1 MKKKKKNQFIKLPKP
16 KAKFESEARS
26 QILAKNIKANTRCS
40 PNNLLSFL
48 YNNARDITVR

>member
-1 MKKKKKNQFIKLPKP
+1 MKKKKNQFIKLPKP